1 MGALE
6 VGANALLARAGGLY
20 HDIGKLKNPMYF
32 IENQSSNLNPHDD
45 LEFDE
50 SADIIISH
58 VLDGIDI
65 AKENSLPDELI
76 DFIRSHHG
84 TTTVQ
89 YFYKQFITDFPD
101 EEVDIKDFTYPG
113 PKPFSKE
120 TAILMMSDS
129 SEAAARSL
137 KNPNAEN
144 IDALI
149 EKVINHQINDNQF
162 VNADITLKEITQLK
176 KLFKKKLVNIHHARV
191 EY

>member
-1 MGALE
+1 M
-6 VGANALLARAGGLY
+6 
-20 HDIGKLKNPMYF
+20 
-32 IENQSSNLNPHDD
+32 
-45 LEFDE
+45 
-50 SADIIISH
+50 
-58 VLDGIDI
+58 
-65 AKENSLPDELI
+65 I

-149 EKVINHQINDNQF
+149 EKVINYQINDNQF

-176 KLFKKKLVNIHHARV
+176 KLFKKHGKDAKDTGSSEGQIALFTERINHLTNHLKQNRKDYNTERSLVKLVGKRRSLLDYLMKSDILRYRAIVKELGLRK
-191 EY
+191 